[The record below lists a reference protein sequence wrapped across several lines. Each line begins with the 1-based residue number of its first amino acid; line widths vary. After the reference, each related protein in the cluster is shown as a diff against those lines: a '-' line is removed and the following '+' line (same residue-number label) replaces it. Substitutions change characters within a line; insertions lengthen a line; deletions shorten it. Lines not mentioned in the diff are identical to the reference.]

1 MGKSRISMNAGSH
14 VVDALELARHRLHEP
29 NVRGAYN
36 QLITLIDQQLQER
49 LLENSETGILTE
61 PQLVFIGYGLRHV
74 QGAPAVT
81 MTRAADRLIAALSQP
96 DSSATP
102 SVVPLEDLRARY
114 EGEHGSD
121 LGAPLQTSSSP
132 TAPVGTG
139 PAPSADAS
147 PTPLIK
153 RLVQKVG
160 RVTGGTVTING
171 VQQNK
176 IYRVSSTAQADAD
189 ADADEEDTGMLQP
202 VPSEPEVTLSDV
214 FISYCHR
221 DGSRMRRLREDLRSH
236 GLRVWT
242 DENLQP
248 GTPSWKRA
256 VESAVRGGRALVV
269 IMTPDAKRSS
279 WVESEINTAMAHDVP
294 IFPIL
299 CKGDTKNA
307 VPFALNGYQFVDMRK
322 EGQYREAML
331 RLVKAIKSRV
341 RSGHS

>member
-1 MGKSRISMNAGSH
+1 MNAGNR

-49 LLENSETGILTE
+49 LLDNSETGILTE
-61 PQLVFIGYGLRHV
+61 PQLVFIEYGLRHV

-81 MTRAADRLIAALSQP
+81 LVRSADKLIAALSQQ

-102 SVVPLEDLRARY
+102 PVVPLADMRARY
-114 EGEHGSD
+114 AEEHPVDGDVTDSAQNAES
-121 LGAPLQTSSSP
+121 APQSP
-132 TAPVGTG
+132 NHETQS
-139 PAPSADAS
+139 PSHPAS

-160 RVTGGTVTING
+160 RVTGGSVTING
-171 VQQNK
+171 VQQNT
-176 IYRVSSTAQADAD
+176 IYRVSPSAAEAGATGNDG
-189 ADADEEDTGMLQP
+189 DEADTGELQP
-202 VPSEPEVTLSDV
+202 VTSEPEVTVSDV

-294 IFPIL
+294 IFPVL

-331 RLVKAIKSRV
+331 RLIKAIKSKV
-341 RSGHS
+341 RSR

>member
-1 MGKSRISMNAGSH
+1 MNAGSH

-29 NVRGAYN
+29 NVRAAYN
-36 QLITLIDQQLQER
+36 QLIALIDQQLQER
-49 LLENSETGILTE
+49 LLENSQTGILTE
-61 PQLVFIGYGLRHV
+61 PQLVFIAYGLRHV

-81 MTRAADRLIAALSQP
+81 MTRAADKLIVALSQP

-102 SVVPLEDLRARY
+102 PVVPLADMRARHHS
-114 EGEHGSD
+114 ET
-121 LGAPLQTSSSP
+121 GADEEAAHRSP
-132 TAPVGTG
+132 VQSEQQVPEQA
-139 PAPSADAS
+139 AAS

-171 VQQNK
+171 VQQNM
-176 IYRVSSTAQADAD
+176 IYRVTPSANADAD
-189 ADADEEDTGMLQP
+189 ADGDEEDTGELQP
-202 VPSEPEVTLSDV
+202 VSVEPEVTISDV

-294 IFPIL
+294 IFPVL

-322 EGQYREAML
+322 EAQYREAML
-331 RLVKAIKSRV
+331 RLVKAIKGRV
-341 RSGHS
+341 RKATP